1 MSLSSDINDFF
12 NKYGELFDMETINYT
27 RNVVQRVI
35 SYPNLN
41 KFFIENQITAQM
53 LLNELTPISQFK
65 FTRYGDVKLDVDEL
79 QSIFNIILFSNDL
92 EQLMIDEHASF
103 NSIGEMGELYYITDE
118 FGSDFLNERF
128 KTKIVPYEEFDFTV
142 LDYDDEDDDE
152 DDDGTDDP
160 NLGGFGLN

>member
-1 MSLSSDINDFF
+1 VSLSSDINDFF